1 MNTKALRTLE
11 FTKIRD
17 LLAAYALT
25 SMGQERCQSLLP
37 FSRLQDVECAQT
49 ETEEALTVLT
59 CRGDHP
65 LIPFKDVSAQIHLA
79 EKGAA
84 LSPRALLDIAEGLRA
99 ASAARKALAEDELER
114 SPRLS
119 SLAARLVPHRSLE
132 KEISSAII
140 SDEEIADSASAQLAD
155 IRRHIRQ
162 CNDRVR
168 DKLQSMVH
176 SSVYA
181 KYLQD
186 TVITVRSGRYV
197 LPVRQ
202 EYRQMVPGLVHDQ
215 SSSGATLYVE
225 PMAVVEAGNELKEW
239 EIKERLEI
247 ERILAELSGRVG
259 DVSGDLLE
267 NLDILTELDFRF
279 AKGAYARELSAIK
292 PKLNDR
298 GYIRFVQV
306 RHPLIPRETVV
317 PCDLYL
323 GDDFTT
329 LIITGPNTGGK
340 TVTLKTVGLITLMAL
355 SGLHVP
361 GRLGTELAIF
371 DNIFA
376 DIGDEQSIEQSL
388 STFSSHMTNIVS
400 ILQEADSRDLV
411 LFDELGAGTDPT
423 EGAAL
428 AQAILSQM
436 LSQRV
441 RTIATTHYSELKT
454 YALATPGVQNAS
466 VEFDVATL
474 SPTYRLFIGIPGKSN
489 AFEISK
495 RLGLSE
501 RLIRS
506 AQELLSHEAVKFEDI
521 IANAEAHRQAAVRE
535 RQMAEEAQE
544 EIQRLRLET
553 QKKYQEIAQEHK
565 NARQK
570 ARDEARR
577 ILEKAKRESAAVLDE
592 LKALKTSDP
601 EAVNRLRRR
610 MRDAEDALAES
621 FPGLERDEA
630 LKPEDLSLGM
640 PLLFGVN
647 QMPATLLSLPD
658 AKNEVQVQAGAVKMR
673 VSLDQLC
680 PAPQQKP
687 PAKKTEVRSS
697 TGAAQRSVK
706 MECDVRG
713 MALDEAILEVDN
725 YLDSAVLAGLH
736 EVFII
741 HGKGTGTLRSGLRAH
756 LSRHPLLS
764 GCRSGRYG
772 EGEGGVTVATL
783 K

>member
-1 MNTKALRTLE
+1 MNAKALRTLE
-11 FTKIRD
+11 FTKIKD
-17 LLAAYALT
+17 LLATYALT
-25 SMGQERCQSLLP
+25 ALGQARCEALLP
-37 FSRLQDVECAQT
+37 AARLQDVERTQQ
-49 ETEEALTVLT
+49 ETEEALVVLT
-59 CRGDHP
+59 YRGDHP
-65 LIPFKDVSAQIHLA
+65 LIPFKDVSGQVSLA
-79 EKGAA
+79 EKGAT
-84 LSPRALLDIAEGLRA
+84 LSPRALMDIAESLRA
-99 ASAARKALAEDELER
+99 ASAAHRALAEDENQR

-119 SLAARLVPHRSLE
+119 ALAARLISHRRLE
-132 KEISSAII
+132 KDIAIAII
-140 SDEEIADSASAQLAD
+140 SEEEIADAASLQLAD

-162 CNDRVR
+162 CNERVR

-176 SSVYA
+176 SATYS

-186 TVITVRSGRYV
+186 TLITVRGGRYV

-215 SSSGATLYVE
+215 SSTGATLYIE

-239 EIKERLEI
+239 EIKERIEI
-247 ERILAELSGRVG
+247 ERILAELSDSVAE
-259 DVSGDLLE
+259 VSGDLLE

-279 AKGAYARELSAIK
+279 AKGAYARALSAIK

-298 GYIRFVQV
+298 GFIRFVQV

-361 GRLGTELAIF
+361 GKLGTEVAVF
-371 DNIFA
+371 DNVFA

-388 STFSSHMTNIVS
+388 STFSSHMTNIVA

-428 AQAILSQM
+428 AQAILEEM
-436 LSQRV
+436 RAQRI
-441 RTIATTHYSELKT
+441 RTLATTHYSELKA
-454 YALATPGVQNAS
+454 YALSTPGVQNAS

-474 SPTYRLFIGIPGKSN
+474 SPTYRLFIGVPGKSN
-489 AFEISK
+489 AFEISR
-495 RLGLSE
+495 RLGLSQ
-501 RLIRS
+501 RLIKS
-506 AQELLSHEAVKFEDI
+506 AQGMLSHETVQFEDI
-521 IANAEAHRQAAVRE
+521 IAHAETHRQAAEKE
-535 RQMAEEAQE
+535 RRLAEEAHE
-544 EIQRLRLET
+544 EIQSLRREIE
-553 QKKYQEIAQEHK
+553 KKHQEISLERQ

-570 ARDEARR
+570 ARDEAKR
-577 ILEKAKRESAAVLDE
+577 ILERAKRESAAVLEE
-592 LKALKTSDP
+592 LRSLKVNDP

-610 MRDAEDALAES
+610 MRDAEGELADS
-621 FPGLERDEA
+621 LPGLERDG
-630 LKPEDLSLGM
+630 DLMPDELAVGM
-640 PLLFGVN
+640 QVRLAVN
-647 QMPATLLSLPD
+647 NAPATLLSLPD

-673 VSLDQLC
+673 VPLNQLVK
-680 PAPQQKP
+680 APQQQEKR
-687 PAKKTEVRSS
+687 KTVVRST

-713 MALDEAILEVDN
+713 MSLEEAIAEVDN
-725 YLDSAVLAGLH
+725 YLDNAVLAGLH

-741 HGKGTGTLRSGLRAH
+741 HGKGTGALRSGLKKH
-756 LSRHPLLS
+756 FKRHPLLLDL
-764 GCRSGRYG
+764 RDGRYG
-772 EGEGGVTVATL
+772 EGEAGVTVLTL